1 MHNSKG
7 IERRLNFEWE
17 GERMEQ
23 GEETAYEVIIIS
35 ANGKIDKR
43 INSRM
48 QRTNQVYYQIKNSK
62 EE

>member
-1 MHNSKG
+1 
-7 IERRLNFEWE
+7 
-17 GERMEQ
+17 MEQ